1 MADKTWLDPWLE
13 IREKTSVR
21 NDIHDV
27 AETYNKMSRLALQ
40 QLNRLKDRPKTRQDT
55 LSGLASIIAFCDERA
70 NPLFERLAAL
80 DCEISAMTERL
91 NHE

>member
-1 MADKTWLDPWLE
+1 MAEQSWLDPWLA
-13 IREKTSVR
+13 IRDKTQVR
-21 NDIHDV
+21 NDIQEV

-55 LSGLASIIAFCDERA
+55 LAGLASIIAFCDERA
-70 NPLFERLAAL
+70 NPLFERLTAL
-80 DCEISAMTERL
+80 DCEISDMTERL